1 MKKEMQKKMIL
12 HLLPWMLVSFF
23 MFFFVQIV
31 NLVPAYVMSYIVDV
45 VIPQNNLQLLVLYV
59 LLYIAVPLVSGI
71 GSSLYVYYTAVKCRK
86 SALELNQRI
95 FHTLLCQNMTFYS
108 SNPGGELAAKVM
120 QDVSDYVYLWICTIP
135 QAISSMLSIGVIF
148 VVIGTINIYVALVQ
162 ALFIVLLL
170 LPVRISGK
178 IIGENSKKLFGAI
191 VKARYIVSE
200 AFSGILTVKAMGLEK
215 KILRKYAEVYE
226 EGNRIFGRA
235 VAIETVSTNGIRE
248 FLSAVFLG
256 IAFIQCAAFVSAETL
271 TIGLLISCI
280 TILPKYHS
288 LLVNLVSAKLSF
300 KKEVSQYDELFQYLD
315 LETEALGEKV
325 PETFLSRELKM
336 TNVYFQY
343 DKETILSDVC
353 LTLEKGK
360 WLGIEGKSGAG
371 KTTLIN
377 LLIGIYAPTAGTMT
391 LDGIP
396 LKDIKLDWYRSH
408 IAYVPQDPFLFNGTI
423 RENIQL
429 FCGDIDT
436 DTIHDALKKA
446 NIYDFVNDLP
456 DGLDSY
462 IGENGL
468 SISGGE
474 KQRLALAIA
483 LMTNRPLLV
492 LDEATSNMDTFSQE
506 YVRDTLK
513 SLVDQEERTIISVSH
528 RKDFHTCAD
537 LLYKL

>member
-1 MKKEMQKKMIL
+1 MIL

-86 SALELNQRI
+86 SALDLNQRI

-191 VKARYIVSE
+191 VKARFIVSE

-256 IAFIQCAAFVSAETL
+256 IAFIQCVLIQKTNAGENNAQNQCIHSAADRHVQAGDDNS
-271 TIGLLISCI
+271 
-280 TILPKYHS
+280 
-288 LLVNLVSAKLSF
+288 
-300 KKEVSQYDELFQYLD
+300 SQLCGQPGHESQLAQHHHN
-315 LETEALGEKV
+315 
-325 PETFLSRELKM
+325 R
-336 TNVYFQY
+336 
-343 DKETILSDVC
+343 
-353 LTLEKGK
+353 
-360 WLGIEGKSGAG
+360 
-371 KTTLIN
+371 
-377 LLIGIYAPTAGTMT
+377 
-391 LDGIP
+391 IP
-396 LKDIKLDWYRSH
+396 LGRRGGQQFLARTLGGFQLSVDCIYR
-408 IAYVPQDPFLFNGTI
+408 I
-423 RENIQL
+423 
-429 FCGDIDT
+429 
-436 DTIHDALKKA
+436 
-446 NIYDFVNDLP
+446 
-456 DGLDSY
+456 
-462 IGENGL
+462 
-468 SISGGE
+468 
-474 KQRLALAIA
+474 
-483 LMTNRPLLV
+483 
-492 LDEATSNMDTFSQE
+492 
-506 YVRDTLK
+506 
-513 SLVDQEERTIISVSH
+513 
-528 RKDFHTCAD
+528 
-537 LLYKL
+537 